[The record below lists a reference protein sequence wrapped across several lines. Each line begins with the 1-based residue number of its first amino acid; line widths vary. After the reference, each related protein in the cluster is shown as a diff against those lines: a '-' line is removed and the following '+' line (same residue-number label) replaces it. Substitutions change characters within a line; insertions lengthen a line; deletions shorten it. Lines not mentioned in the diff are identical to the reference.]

1 MQRREAEI
9 LDHPVGKT
17 KTMVEV
23 VEINLGGEDSVVR
36 RSLKLA
42 EEIRSGEMHL
52 FWLVKDGVGRSR
64 VNDKAQRFGDGKKT
78 IDDVNR
84 GFKSDHVKLLKTM
97 NEAYVLLPRRTED

>member
-1 MQRREAEI
+1 MQRRKAEI

-23 VEINLGGEDSVVR
+23 VQINLGGEDSVVR

-42 EEIRSGEMHL
+42 EEIRSGKMHL

-64 VNDKAQRFGDGKKT
+64 VNDKAQRILIFGDGKKAV
-78 IDDVNR
+78 DDVNR
-84 GFKSDHVKLLKTM
+84 GFKSGRV
-97 NEAYVLLPRRTED
+97 